1 MMVHWRGWG
10 LSVFL
15 LFVFWVWAGIVLL
28 IALSPYE
35 PDKHKAAIDSDWAFA
50 GLFALHAMSVWA
62 VVAYRRR
69 SLQRRAPPALITVES
84 RLPGDEFAFVPLIY
98 WPYILL
104 AVMLA
109 FAGAASLGY
118 PLFG

>member
-1 MMVHWRGWG
+1 MILHWRGWG

-15 LFVFWVWAGIVLL
+15 LFVLWVWVLIVLL
-28 IALSPYE
+28 LALSPYE
-35 PDKHKAAIDSDWAFA
+35 PDKHKATIGAEWAFA

-62 VVAYRRR
+62 VVAYRRW
-69 SLQRRAPPALITVES
+69 SLKRRAPPALFTTES
-84 RLPGDEFAFVPLIY
+84 KLPGDEFSFVPLIY

-104 AVMLA
+104 AVMLL

-118 PLFG
+118 SLFD